1 MIDVPLLDRGVAIG
15 SVDAET
21 RTVELIFSTGA
32 EAIQRDIF
40 TGEKFLER
48 LSLDPKHV
56 RLGRLNAG
64 APLIKDHNYR
74 SLDSMLGVV
83 VEGTATVDGK
93 RGLASVRFS
102 KRADV
107 EPFYQDV
114 LDRIIRNVSMTYR
127 VYRFEEAEGRGDR
140 LPVRTATDWEPVEI
154 SLLPVAADPGAQ
166 VRSADQTLTNNK
178 CELVLMRAAGEETI
192 MDDNTNKPAD
202 FIAEQRIDL
211 AEEPKTEQR
220 AIEPSDRDRG
230 ADAERERVSGIL
242 DACLNGRLPTS
253 FARGLIDNKVP
264 LVEAQRQVLIELG
277 KRNGDDRGPKPGAGP
292 SIQMGDDPLVHA
304 RSGIAGA
311 LLHRIAPDRFTLDD
325 NSRRYRGMS
334 VQDIGRAFLHARNVR
349 TTDMSSSALVD
360 AMLSR
365 AAMHTS
371 SDFPSL
377 LEDVARKN
385 LRSAYEASPQTWRPI
400 AKPINLSDFKASRQ
414 LQVGD
419 APALLEILE
428 HGEFTSGT
436 IGEAKE
442 TVQLKTYGRVFG
454 ITRQALINDDLNA
467 FGDVPA
473 AFGRKAR
480 DKESDLAWEQITSN
494 PTMGDAVA
502 LFHTASHGNLASAG
516 GAIAVATLGTGRAAM
531 RAQKGID
538 GVTPLNLAPRWLIV
552 PAAVETVA
560 DQYVTV
566 VTPAQNSN
574 ANPFAPGGR
583 TPLTVICE
591 PRLDAASATAWYLA
605 CGMEQ
610 APVLYY
616 ATLDGQE
623 GPDLRQEEGFSIDGV
638 QFRCRIDVAMKAAD
652 YRAIYKNPGA

>member
-1 MIDVPLLDRGVAIG
+1 MIDVAPLDRRVDLGV
-15 SVDAET
+15 VDTAT
-21 RTVELIFSTGA
+21 RTVALTFSTGSDVT
-32 EAIQRDIF
+32 RMDPF
-40 TGEKFLER
+40 TGQRYIER

-56 RLGRLNAG
+56 RLGRLNSG
-64 APLIKDHNYR
+64 APLLRDHELR
-74 SLDSMLGVV
+74 SLDAVLGVV
-83 VEGTATVDGK
+83 VEGSASVDGK
-93 RGLASVRFS
+93 RGTASVRFS

-114 LDRIIRNVSMTYR
+114 LDRVIRNASATYR
-127 VYRFEEAEGRGDR
+127 VYRFEETEGRGNQ

-154 SLLPVAADPGAQ
+154 SLLPVGADPGAQ
-166 VRSADQTLTNNK
+166 VRSADPSLTNK
-178 CELVLMRAAGEETI
+178 CELVRAATAGEETI
-192 MDDNTNKPAD
+192 MAEDTKPE
-202 FIAEQRIDL
+202 FVAEQRLEL
-211 AEEPKTEQR
+211 APAPVVVAERSEPN
-220 AIEPSDRDRG
+220 DHDRG
-230 ADAERERVSGIL
+230 AELERDRVTGLL
-242 DACLNGRLPTS
+242 DACDAARLPRS
-253 FARGLIDNKVP
+253 FARGLIDEKVS
-264 LVEAQRQVLIELG
+264 LVDGQRRVFIELQ
-277 KRNGDDRGPKPGAGP
+277 KMNGQTQGPRPGSGP
-292 SIQMGDDPLVHA
+292 RIEMGEDPLVHA
-304 RSGIAGA
+304 RAGIVNA

-385 LRSAYEASPQTWRPI
+385 LRSAYEAAPQTWRPI
-400 AKPINLSDFKASRQ
+400 SKPISLSDFKASRQ

-419 APALLEILE
+419 APGLLEILE

-436 IGEAKE
+436 ITEAKE
-442 TVQLKTYGRVFG
+442 TVTLKTYGRVFG

-494 PTMGDAVA
+494 PTMGDSVA
-502 LFHTASHGNLASAG
+502 LFHSTHANLAGSG
-516 GAIAVATLGTGRAAM
+516 GAIAVATLGAGRAAM

-538 GVTPLNLAPRWLIV
+538 AVTPLNLAPRWLIV
-552 PAAVETVA
+552 PAAIETVA

-566 VTPAQNSN
+566 VTPAASSN
-574 ANPFAPGGR
+574 ANPFQPGGR

-591 PRLDAASATAWYLA
+591 PRLDANSATAWYLA

-623 GPDLRQEEGFSIDGV
+623 GPDLRQDEGFSIDGV
-638 QFRCRIDVAMKAAD
+638 QFRCRIDVAFKAAD
-652 YRAIYKNPGA
+652 YRAAYKNAGA